1 MRRFQAVAANVL
13 FALNLLLVFLLIFEG
28 KVTIPVWLQP
38 LGRMHPMLLHL
49 PIGLL
54 ILVGVLWVF
63 RRSFAGEGVEQ
74 IFRFLLLI
82 AALTSVMAALMGFFL
97 SREGGYT
104 DDVLTWHKFSGV
116 GMSLLAYAL
125 VLLHERQANN
135 TRFFSPLLGLSTL
148 CLFITGHFGAS
159 LTHGEDYLFPTASQP
174 ETPIAF
180 TDDTPVFVSTIEP
193 ILKANCY
200 QCHNEQKQKGQ
211 LLMSTL
217 AGLTKGGKNG
227 PIWVAGDPL
236 NSHLI
241 QRANLPLD
249 DKKHMPPKGKPQLTP
264 GEVGLLTAWIKA
276 GADTK
281 KPLRALAQNDPLR
294 ALVQAHLNTQPKTG
308 GAEVATYTFDAAS
321 PETLQK
327 VNTPFRVVLPLA
339 HDSPALQAS
348 FFVREAYK
356 PEHLSELSDVKTQLV
371 SLNLTNMPVR
381 DEDLKKIAQFENLEK
396 LILNN
401 SEITGKT
408 LAELKKLAKLNSLAL
423 SGTKV
428 DKSTL
433 AQLAQLPGL
442 KEVFVWNTPLTATDL
457 AQLGQQNKGLRF
469 VAGYVPDDTEILKLN
484 PPILVNEQLVVTA
497 QTPVAFRHPLK
508 GVTIRY
514 TTNGTDPDSVKG
526 PVYQKPFAVN
536 GYTVV
541 KARATK
547 DKWYS
552 SALVEYTFFSGQFT
566 PDRAE
571 LVNKPNAQYPGEG
584 GKTLIDQKKGTID
597 NAKDIAWLGYREK
610 PLEAFFTFT
619 RPVPLKSVTLSIG
632 ENTGNYI
639 MPPTLIEIWGGADKT
654 NLKLLQ
660 KIQPTQPQ
668 KQESGRIEGIQ
679 VALNGEPYKVVK
691 VVARP
696 VTKLPA
702 WHPGKGQPGWV
713 FVDEVFFN

>member
-28 KVTIPVWLQP
+28 KVTIPTWLQP

-54 ILVGVLWVF
+54 MLVGLLWVF
-63 RRSFAGEGVEQ
+63 RRSFAGEGVERMFQ
-74 IFRFLLLI
+74 FLLLI

-104 DDVLTWHKFSGV
+104 DNLLNWHKYTGT

-125 VLLHERQANN
+125 LTLNERQAD
-135 TRFFSPLLGLSTL
+135 TSRFFSPLLALSTL
-148 CLFITGHFGAS
+148 CLFVTGHFGAS
-159 LTHGEDYLFPTASQP
+159 LTHGEDYLFPNAQP
-174 ETPIAF
+174 EAAIAF

-217 AGLTKGGKNG
+217 AGLSKGGKNG

-249 DKKHMPPKGKPQLTP
+249 NKKHMPPKGKPQLDP
-264 GEVGLLTAWIKA
+264 DEVGLLTAWIKA
-276 GADTK
+276 GADTRK
-281 KPLRALAQNDPLR
+281 SLRALAQNDPLR
-294 ALVQAHLNTQPKTG
+294 ALVQAHLNAQPQTG
-308 GAEVATYTFDAAS
+308 GAEVVAYTFDAAS
-321 PETLQK
+321 SATLK
-327 VNTPFRVVLPLA
+327 NVNTPFRVVVRLA

-356 PEHLSELSDVKTQLV
+356 PEHLSELSDVKIQLV

-381 DEDLKKIAQFENLEK
+381 DEDLKTIAQFENLEK

-401 SEITGKT
+401 SEVTGKT
-408 LAELKKLAKLNSLAL
+408 LAELKKLPKLTSLAL

-428 DKSTL
+428 DKSAL
-433 AQLAQLPGL
+433 ATLAQLPGL
-442 KEVFVWNTPLTATDL
+442 KEVFVWNTSLTATDVV
-457 AQLGQQNKGLRF
+457 QLEQQNKGIRF
-469 VAGYVPDDTEILKLN
+469 IAGYVPNDTEILKLN
-484 PPILVNEQLVVTA
+484 PPILVNEQFVVTA
-497 QTPVAFRHPLK
+497 QTPVTFRHPLR

-514 TTNGTDPDSVKG
+514 TTDGTSPDSLKG
-526 PVYQKPFAVN
+526 PIYQKPFAVN

-547 DKWYS
+547 NKWYS
-552 SALVEYTFFSGQFT
+552 SELVEYTFFGGQYR
-566 PDRAE
+566 PDSAE

-597 NAKDIAWLGYREK
+597 NAKDVAWLGYREK
-610 PLEAFFTFT
+610 PFEAFFTFA

-632 ENTGNYI
+632 KNTGSYI
-639 MPPTLIEIWGGADKT
+639 MPPATVEIWGGADKE

-660 KIQPTQPQ
+660 KIQPAQPQ
-668 KQESGRIEGIQ
+668 KEESGRIEGIQ
-679 VALNGEPYKVVK
+679 AALKGEQYRVVK
-691 VVARP
+691 VIARP

-702 WHPGKGQPGWV
+702 WHRGKGDPGWV
-713 FVDEVFFN
+713 FIDEVFFN